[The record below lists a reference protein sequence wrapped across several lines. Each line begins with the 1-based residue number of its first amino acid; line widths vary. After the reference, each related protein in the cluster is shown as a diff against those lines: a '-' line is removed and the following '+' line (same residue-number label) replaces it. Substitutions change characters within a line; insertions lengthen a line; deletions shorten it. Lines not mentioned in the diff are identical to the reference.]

1 MKKITVCLL
10 ALMLG
15 AAGGVYPI
23 KASAAAASYEETA
36 AVSRTDSGL
45 CTEPTAVLEPD
56 SFDDLVQGG
65 PIPVS
70 AILTPDADMAVSLG
84 GESKGL
90 GQVFD
95 EYMKG
100 EIIPVIRL
108 TSETADAFL
117 DWLKEE
123 YFIADIMAVSSDI
136 SVLQKLYADETGY
149 LVNTVYD
156 LTDKEIPADRYGT
169 WTYLGEANAA
179 GCNILMYDASDENL
193 AVAAEY
199 TAAMTKVCWAYAE
212 GEIEAVKAIAAGCYG
227 VVAPEKEMLSGALAF
242 FEEPGLAQP
251 RFIAAH
257 RGITAYANENSLT
270 AIAASANE
278 GATHIEIDLQISSDG
293 RIMVCHDSSTDNTS
307 IPGWTFATSSSED
320 LKKLTLTD
328 YSNRYGDGYPY
339 LEEVL
344 DMMSGTDVI
353 FIFELKFDGCS
364 SRAVNQLKAVET
376 LAAVMEKYPEAEG
389 RWYAITFFA
398 PLAEKMREV
407 LPEIPVGFL
416 GTQWVSG
423 IESDEGKQSWNGE
436 GTEMTNIGGKI
447 AFLRRYNVVLDET
460 FGESANAT
468 VQDYLARGYTQNA
481 WTFADAASLFS
492 ANVNIATTD
501 AAEQSAMFV
510 REIRS
515 PQSVSPADLQAGR
528 VTAECVA
535 YNGWMTERE
544 CRMITVENR
553 GDSALVLLWYEQRS
567 DADSSVLYGLYSEL
581 FEVAI
586 A

>member
-1 MKKITVCLL
+1 
-10 ALMLG
+10 
-15 AAGGVYPI
+15 
-23 KASAAAASYEETA
+23 
-36 AVSRTDSGL
+36 
-45 CTEPTAVLEPD
+45 
-56 SFDDLVQGG
+56 
-65 PIPVS
+65 
-70 AILTPDADMAVSLG
+70 
-84 GESKGL
+84 
-90 GQVFD
+90 
-95 EYMKG
+95 
-100 EIIPVIRL
+100 
-108 TSETADAFL
+108 
-117 DWLKEE
+117 
-123 YFIADIMAVSSDI
+123 
-136 SVLQKLYADETGY
+136 
-149 LVNTVYD
+149 
-156 LTDKEIPADRYGT
+156 
-169 WTYLGEANAA
+169 
-179 GCNILMYDASDENL
+179 
-193 AVAAEY
+193 
-199 TAAMTKVCWAYAE
+199 
-212 GEIEAVKAIAAGCYG
+212 
-227 VVAPEKEMLSGALAF
+227 
-242 FEEPGLAQP
+242 
-251 RFIAAH
+251 
-257 RGITAYANENSLT
+257 
-270 AIAASANE
+270 
-278 GATHIEIDLQISSDG
+278 
-293 RIMVCHDSSTDNTS
+293 
-307 IPGWTFATSSSED
+307 
-320 LKKLTLTD
+320 
-328 YSNRYGDGYPY
+328 
-339 LEEVL
+339 
-344 DMMSGTDVI
+344 
-353 FIFELKFDGCS
+353 
-364 SRAVNQLKAVET
+364 
-376 LAAVMEKYPEAEG
+376 
-389 RWYAITFFA
+389 
-398 PLAEKMREV
+398 MREV